1 MANRYGWG
9 DNEPKIL
16 PGAQGGDRTNFFGIK
31 IKALFTDL
39 FAKLN
44 VDANKLNGIQ
54 PGAEVNQN
62 AFAKVKVGS
71 AVVEADQKQDTLEL
85 VPGSN
90 VTITPDAVNDK
101 VTIAVNGD
109 FLPLSGGTIS
119 GNINAKT
126 TYNDGSGNTV
136 IGPLIRLGTTNTP
149 YGNHIAVGG
158 GSSIVVGG
166 GEAVAAQLNEL
177 IGQDSEDAYIVAD
190 RKVIIKTNGNTWANA
205 KTIEFG
211 ADGALTVSK
220 VNGDLNGNAASA
232 TKLQTSRRINGVLFN
247 GTGDITITAAANGGT
262 SAACSGNAATATR
275 LQTGRTINGVPFD
288 GTGNIN
294 ISAPAN
300 GGTSAACSGNAAS
313 ATRLQTARKI
323 NNVPFNGAS
332 DIAVTDLYTKITN
345 CFRLRSGWQIC
356 YGVAQ
361 LLSGASGD
369 TITFPLPFNAEPN
382 VQASIV
388 NSSVA
393 LGIPTVTQTSATFV
407 TSSNNVYIRWMA
419 VGSWS

>member
-1 MANRYGWG
+1 MYMQSGSDGNWG
-9 DNEPKIL
+9 AAREV
-16 PGAQGGDRTNFFGIK
+16 AF
-31 IKALFTDL
+31 
-39 FAKLN
+39 LN
-44 VDANKLNGIQ
+44 SD
-54 PGAEVNQN
+54 
-62 AFAKVKVGS
+62 
-71 AVVEADQKQDTLEL
+71 
-85 VPGSN
+85 
-90 VTITPDAVNDK
+90 IT
-101 VTIAVNGD
+101 
-109 FLPLSGGTIS
+109 
-119 GNINAKT
+119 
-126 TYNDGSGNTV
+126 
-136 IGPLIRLGTTNTP
+136 
-149 YGNHIAVGG
+149 
-158 GSSIVVGG
+158 
-166 GEAVAAQLNEL
+166 
-177 IGQDSEDAYIVAD
+177 
-190 RKVIIKTNGNTWANA
+190 
-205 KTIEFG
+205 
-211 ADGALTVSK
+211 
-220 VNGDLNGNAASA
+220 GNAASA

-247 GTGDITITAAANGGT
+247 GTGDITITAEANGGT
-262 SAACSGNAATATR
+262 AAACSGNAATATR

-345 CFRLRSGWQIC
+345 CFRLRSGWQIG